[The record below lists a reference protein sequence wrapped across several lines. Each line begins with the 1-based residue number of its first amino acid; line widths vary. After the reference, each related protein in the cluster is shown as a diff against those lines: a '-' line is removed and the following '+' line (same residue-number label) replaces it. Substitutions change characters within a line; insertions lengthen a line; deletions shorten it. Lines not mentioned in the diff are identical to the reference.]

1 MRQLRHIA
9 PSNFLAPAS
18 LPAACASTFQ
28 SERLPWRVTK
38 LNLISVGLIPVS
50 TPQLQITPEI
60 VRTAADLRVLI
71 GRLSRR
77 LKARGVAGDLTMP
90 EAMVLA
96 RLERGGP
103 ATPGALAKAERV
115 QPQSMGATLAGL
127 AERGLVSRSHD
138 PGTGATSGSRC
149 PTPPSAR

>member
-1 MRQLRHIA
+1 M
-9 PSNFLAPAS
+9 
-18 LPAACASTFQ
+18 
-28 SERLPWRVTK
+28 
-38 LNLISVGLIPVS
+38 S

-60 VRTAADLRVLI
+60 ARKAADLRVLI
-71 GRLSRR
+71 GQLSRR

-103 ATPGALAKAERV
+103 ATPGSLAKAERV

-127 AERGLVSRSHD
+127 AERGLVSRSQD
-138 PGTGATSGSRC
+138 PDDRRRVVMSLTDAGRQVVYGARRDREEVLSRAITETLTPAELDHLTGALPLLEKLASQL
-149 PTPPSAR
+149 

>member
-1 MRQLRHIA
+1 
-9 PSNFLAPAS
+9 
-18 LPAACASTFQ
+18 
-28 SERLPWRVTK
+28 
-38 LNLISVGLIPVS
+38 VS

-60 VRTAADLRVLI
+60 ARKAADLRVLI
-71 GRLSRR
+71 GQLSRR

-103 ATPGALAKAERV
+103 ATPGSLAKAERV

-127 AERGLVSRSHD
+127 AERGLVSRSQD
-138 PGTGATSGSRC
+138 PDDRRRVVMSLTDAGRQVVYGARRDREEVLSRAITETLTPAELDQLTGALPLLEKLASQL
-149 PTPPSAR
+149 

>member
-1 MRQLRHIA
+1 M
-9 PSNFLAPAS
+9 
-18 LPAACASTFQ
+18 
-28 SERLPWRVTK
+28 
-38 LNLISVGLIPVS
+38 
-50 TPQLQITPEI
+50 TPEI
-60 VRTAADLRVLI
+60 ARQAADLRVLI

-127 AERGLVSRSHD
+127 AGRGLVSRSQD
-138 PGTGATSGSRC
+138 PDDGRRVVMSLTDAGRQVVYGARRDREEVLSRAITEALTPAELGQLTGALPLLEKLASQL
-149 PTPPSAR
+149 